1 MDYSNCAVCVEP
13 FNKNTRKQVPCP
25 FNCDFQVCATCFE
38 THQTNQSGMFEI
50 SCMSCKQPWE
60 DQHVRA
66 NVSHT
71 LVKRLSQSTQK
82 RLRDEEIAFMPET
95 QMYVEYGRAVETV
108 KVEEYLNII
117 RKKNDVELNL
127 ATHGITVV
135 GNKTPAD
142 KKFKSDTQ
150 EELRLVENHAS
161 DIRFQISRWRNG
173 MHLSRLFKDIIPE
186 LLYAKEFGT
195 QPAALGLGE
204 ERESSVM
211 CPCPANECRGFVTHR
226 NHQCGVCGVKVCHRC
241 LQTEEGED
249 QEDRVHTCDEE
260 HVKSAEL
267 ILATTKPC
275 PKCAS
280 RIHKIE
286 GCDQMWCTNCNT
298 PFSWT
303 SGKEIVGQTVHNPHF
318 YEWMRQ
324 HPRPQAEEEEEGL
337 GFNNCEGLPD
347 AQNVIL
353 YLDVVFRHTQ
363 APTRTFVRVISDTY
377 RKCVHLRDV
386 EITRDLDVQF
396 RTNLDIR
403 VQWLQNEI
411 TDAKFEQTLLRRHN
425 QRVVKQHTN
434 KVYGLVVTLCSDVFH
449 RLLRVNE
456 NTKQIRESYMKEIE
470 EIFKYANTC
479 LYNIEQ
485 MYKVDFKNIYFII

>member
-71 LVKRLSQSTQK
+71 IVKRLSQSTQK

-117 RKKNDVELNL
+117 RKKHDVELNL

-161 DIRFQISRWRNG
+161 DTRFQISRWRNG

-186 LLYAKEFGT
+186 PLYAKEFGT
-195 QPAALGLGE
+195 QPAALGVGE

-211 CPCPANECRGFVTHR
+211 CPCPANDCRGFVTRR

-241 LQTEEGED
+241 LQTEEDDDIHMCE
-249 QEDRVHTCDEE
+249 EE
-260 HVKSAEL
+260 HVQSAEL

-298 PFSWT
+298 PFSWK
-303 SGKEIVGQTVHNPHF
+303 SGKEIVGRTIHNPHF
-318 YEWMRQ
+318 YEWTRQ
-324 HPRPQAEEEEEGL
+324 QNVAQQQQQPRQLAD
-337 GFNNCEGLPD
+337 CEGLPD
-347 AQNVIL
+347 MQHVIQH
-353 YLDVVFRHTQ
+353 LDVVFPDAT
-363 APTRTFVRVISDTY
+363 APTNNFVRMVSSTH
-377 RKCVHLRDV
+377 RKCVHLGEV
-386 EITRDLDVQF
+386 EITRDTDTTQF
-396 RTNLDIR
+396 RTNLDVR

-411 TDAKFEQTLLRRHN
+411 TDTKFEKTLLRRHN
-425 QRVVKQHTN
+425 QRIVHQHTN
-434 KVYGLVVTLCSDVFH
+434 QVYGLVVTLCSDVFH
-449 RLLRVNE
+449 RLLRENE
-456 NTKQIRESYMKEIE
+456 NTEQIRTSYLAEFNEIS
-470 EIFKYANTC
+470 KYANTR
-479 LYNIEQ
+479 LDKLERI
-485 MYKVDFKNIYFII
+485 YKVNLRNIYF